1 MTRFIA
7 FLYCLFVVTSAQAQD
22 NEEVTSLSPFVI
34 NLDPVMVSRFQ
45 AEDGFEQDAER
56 VRQLLMKRVEEYFI
70 SVTLED
76 VPPFEHYDAVI
87 YLRSC
92 PKTELVGCAYVI
104 GARGGAE
111 WVITGQVKRKR
122 DEGELVLDDE
132 GDELTDEAPLAVEIH
147 IIDIKESRV
156 ALAFDAAL
164 TRETEAIFADT
175 VVDIVNKLVEGEGKL
190 NDLRESMDD
199 PQMSAERKKLESAIL
214 AGSLGDLERELG
226 GLVARESGTFDVPKL
241 TEADLEE
248 YDQRDDV
255 PPWELVNLEK
265 KEYLRFKNSG
275 KNILEWRSLK
285 KGRQGR
291 ILLGGSVQF
300 GAAMYEQW
308 FDGRWALD
316 NSDLTPIEVDEWQ
329 EVRVGSTVG
338 MDFSL
343 GYGIL
348 PEFDI
353 SLDLGFRAAGYH
365 YLFHKEVEGS
375 PQEAKEPSRVP
386 ISTFRFGGS
395 VTYSPLPTWTI
406 RPTMTGAF
414 SVWMG
419 QPVNHVVDITMAGP
433 IEPLPAPTLFF
444 VHASPGGEI
453 TVNDNLVLFARFRMS
468 FLVGGNRVE
477 ALELLGDGFLST
489 TSEPMGKWAPGFEGE
504 AGLQFR
510 IGPLTRKKKTR
521 LLDD

>member
-1 MTRFIA
+1 MKWLIA
-7 FLYCLFVVTSAQAQD
+7 LFYSLFVAVGAHAQD
-22 NEEVTSLSPFVI
+22 NEEVTSLSTFVI

-45 AEDGFEQDAER
+45 AEEGFEQDAER
-56 VRQLLMKRVEEYFI
+56 VRQLLMKRVEEYFV
-70 SVTLED
+70 SVALED
-76 VPPFEHYDAVI
+76 IPPFEHYDAVI

-111 WVITGQVKRKR
+111 WVITGQVQRHR
-122 DEGELVLDDE
+122 DEGELILDD
-132 GDELTDEAPLAVEIH
+132 DDDDSMKEAPLSVEIH

-164 TRETEAIFADT
+164 TPETEEIFADT

-199 PQMSAERKKLESAIL
+199 PQMDAERKKLESAIL
-214 AGSLGDLERELG
+214 ASSLGDLEREMG
-226 GLVARESGTFDVPKL
+226 GLVQRETGTFNVPKL

-248 YDQRDDV
+248 YDERDDV
-255 PPWELVNLEK
+255 PPWELVGLDK

-291 ILLGGSVQF
+291 ILFGGSVQF

-329 EVRVGSTVG
+329 SVKVGSTVG
-338 MDFSL
+338 MDFAL
-343 GYGIL
+343 GYGFL
-348 PEFDI
+348 PELDVC
-353 SLDLGFRAAGYH
+353 LDLGFRAAGYN

-375 PQEAKEPSRVP
+375 PQEPKDPSRVP

-419 QPVNHVVDITMAGP
+419 QPVNHVVDIAMAGP

-453 TVNDNLVLFARFRMS
+453 TVNDNLVFFARFRMS

-489 TSEPMGKWAPGFEGE
+489 TSEPVGKWAPGFEGE

-510 IGPLTRKKKTR
+510 IGPLKRKKKSR